1 MDLEQ
6 DIKTIQAM
14 DKELSA
20 CKEVE
25 PFDPIKAVEE
35 SLLSFMEFR
44 LTKLRNEMEFQEEIR
59 DTIRARIPEADFN
72 DLRVLLDQEQQNTNR
87 ATQNILTPFIP
98 KVQEVTPNK
107 KQKQIEEQI
116 FEDSAK
122 DNLQAF
128 NEMFQMFNEIKKT
141 LGAKKDTSAIKKALE
156 QSVVSEQNIVQESE
170 DTKE

>member
-1 MDLEQ
+1 MDLSIDMKQIENM
-6 DIKTIQAM
+6 K
-14 DKELSA
+14 KEVDA
-20 CKEVE
+20 CHDVE

-44 LTKLRNEMEFQEEIR
+44 LAKLRKEMEFQEELR

-98 KVQEVTPNK
+98 KVQEANPNK

-116 FEDSAK
+116 FEDSTK

-141 LGAKKDTSAIKKALE
+141 LNNKKDTTAIKKALE
-156 QSVVSEQNIVQESE
+156 QSIEE
-170 DTKE
+170 